1 MYQIKCECGYEIQV
15 VGKGEKGLCRVVQ
28 ATSSEHTVR
37 FTGTYAECEKW
48 LADRAVKVLSA
59 K

>member
-1 MYQIKCECGYEIQV
+1 MYQIKFEGGYEIQV
-15 VGKGEKGLCRVVQ
+15 IGKGEKGLCRVQDSQQRIV
-28 ATSSEHTVR
+28 

-48 LADRAVKVLSA
+48 LNGRAVKVTYE